1 MQERA
6 PGLYP
11 ELLNNKRIN
20 RRHNTTFIMY
30 FFISSL
36 LNQDDLAM
44 STNIIREITPL
55 TQNDCFTIFSRLKKE
70 FTFPLH
76 YHEELELNLILNAKG
91 ARRIVGDH
99 IDSIDDV
106 ELVLVGPNVYHAWF
120 THQCQSEEI
129 REVTIQWHKDLLEDK
144 LLRRNQLSFIRSMM
158 ERSQKGILF
167 SRETIAALAPR
178 ILSLN
183 QKNGFD
189 SVLELFSILHDLSI
203 SRNMRTLSDGS
214 FSNQRLTFNSRRIEK
229 AFEYMNNNYDKS
241 IALGEVAKLVSMT
254 EVSFSRFIKKRTGNT
269 FIDSLNEIRLGHA
282 SRMLIDTTHSI
293 AEISYHCGFNNIS
306 NFNRIFKRKK
316 TCTPK
321 EFRENFTSGT
331 RVFI

>member
-1 MQERA
+1 
-6 PGLYP
+6 
-11 ELLNNKRIN
+11 
-20 RRHNTTFIMY
+20 
-30 FFISSL
+30 
-36 LNQDDLAM
+36 M

-55 TQNDCFTIFSRLKKE
+55 TQNDCFTIFSRVKKE
-70 FTFPLH
+70 FSFPLH
-76 YHEELELNLILNAKG
+76 YHEELELNLIINAKG
-91 ARRIVGDH
+91 ARRIIGDH
-99 IDSIDDV
+99 IDQIDDM
-106 ELVLVGPNVYHAWF
+106 ELVLIGPNVYHAWF
-120 THQCQSEEI
+120 THQCTSEEI
-129 REVTIQWHKDLLEDK
+129 HEVTIQWHRDLFDDK
-144 LLRRNQLSFIRSMM
+144 FLRRNQLSFIRSMV

-167 SRETIAALAPR
+167 SRETTVALAPR

-189 SVLELFSILHDLSI
+189 SVLELLSILHDLSI

-214 FSNQRLTFNSRRIEK
+214 FTNNQHVTYNSRRIEK
-229 AFEYMNNNYDKS
+229 AFEYMNTNYDKA
-241 IALGEVAKLVSMT
+241 ITLGEVAKLVSMT

-306 NFNRIFKRKK
+306 NFNRIFKKKK

-321 EFRENFTSGT
+321 EFRENFNSGT

>member
-1 MQERA
+1 
-6 PGLYP
+6 
-11 ELLNNKRIN
+11 
-20 RRHNTTFIMY
+20 
-30 FFISSL
+30 
-36 LNQDDLAM
+36 M

-55 TQNDCFTIFSRLKKE
+55 TQSDCFTIFSRVKKE
-70 FTFPLH
+70 FSFPLH

-99 IDSIDDV
+99 IENIDDM
-106 ELVLVGPNVYHAWF
+106 ELVLVGPNLYHAWF
-120 THQCQSEEI
+120 THQCKSEEI
-129 REVTIQWHKDLLEDK
+129 REITIQWHKDLFDDK
-144 LLRRNQLSFIRSMM
+144 LLRRNQLSFIRSMV
-158 ERSQKGILF
+158 EKSQKGLLF
-167 SRETIAALAPR
+167 SKDTTRAVAPR

-189 SVLELFSILHDLSI
+189 SVLELMSILHDLSI
-203 SRNMRTLSDGS
+203 SRNMRTLSDAS
-214 FSNQRLTFNSRRIEK
+214 FTNEHFSYNSRRIEK

-241 IALGEVAKLVSMT
+241 ITLGEVAKLVSMT

-293 AEISYHCGFNNIS
+293 AEVSFNCGFNNIS
-306 NFNRIFKRKK
+306 NFNRIFKKK
-316 TCTPK
+316 KACTPK